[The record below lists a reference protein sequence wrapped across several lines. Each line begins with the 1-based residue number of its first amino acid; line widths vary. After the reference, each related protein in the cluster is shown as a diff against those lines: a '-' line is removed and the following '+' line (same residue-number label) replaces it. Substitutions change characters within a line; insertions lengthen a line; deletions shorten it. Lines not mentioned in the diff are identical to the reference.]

1 MYKFII
7 LIIILFTSCKTKE
20 TLNNTKR
27 EINASLHIKDSMNFL
42 YNKYDST
49 FLKLSLENNYTI
61 NFKDS
66 NGIIFEDN
74 CGNRI
79 IKGIENITN
88 TNNKNIVKT
97 NIIKIDSTKTI
108 TNAKDSLNTIN
119 EKIDIKDYSKQIF
132 LIKCIK
138 IIGILFIFGFLIFIF
153 NKINT

>member
-1 MYKFII
+1 MYKFVI

-20 TLNNTKR
+20 TSNNTR
-27 EINASLHIKDSMNFL
+27 RDINTSLHIKDSMSFL
-42 YNKYDST
+42 YNKYDSA
-49 FLKLSLENNYTI
+49 FLKLSSENNYTI

-66 NGIIFEDN
+66 NSIIFEDS

-108 TNAKDSLNTIN
+108 TNAKDSLNSIN
-119 EKIDIKDYSKQIF
+119 EKIDIKDYSKQLF
-132 LIKCIK
+132 LKKCIK
-138 IIGILFIFGFLIFIF
+138 IIGILFILGYCYSYLIR
-153 NKINT
+153 